1 MKSPS
6 GLVKFYK
13 ALAAKA
19 DLLGRGWPDSPA
31 ANDFRRLVMAR
42 PEDIRRR
49 MLGANVQRRRRL
61 ATLQRNALDALS
73 VAPDLLSPLS
83 ELRYEP
89 SHSRLIAWFMDLNR
103 ADSGAL
109 NRCRAFW
116 FVRCRLKHLRGG
128 GQARTGNQGGRVDV
142 CVSAPDLLVSRD
154 QARCPEEGQL
164 KKYRAALTAQAKGRA
179 TAPVFCRLWG
189 ADTELERPDTVLD
202 APTCGCMAVSIA
214 VQRRDD
220 YSSCYLKS
228 WRWSSASLKNRIP
241 LSFATQRGTRL
252 SCNRLGVMHDHRER
266 HLRVRARTPTT
277 GKSCVRP
284 SCRDELTAEGFAHPC
299 RREHIAAFN

>member
-89 SHSRLIAWFMDLNR
+89 SHSRLIAWFMDPNR
-103 ADSGAL
+103 ADSGGFEL
-109 NRCRAFW
+109 LQGFLGLCG
-116 FVRCRLKHLRGG
+116 CRLKHLPGVEVKPEL
-128 GQARTGNQGGRVDV
+128 AIKGGRVDV
-142 CVSAPDLLVSRD
+142 CVSAPDLLVFVEIKLD
-154 QARCPEEGQL
+154 ALEGEGQL

-179 TAPVFCRLWG
+179 TCLVFLPLVGG
-189 ADTELERPDTVLD
+189 ADTELSERPDTVLD
-202 APTCGCMAVSIA
+202 ATDLLAAWLPIA

-220 YSSCYLKS
+220 YLLRYLKS
-228 WRWSSASLKNRIP
+228 LALVVGVAEEAAWDDW
-241 LSFATQRGTRL
+241 SFATQRAAL
-252 SCNRLGVMHDHRER
+252 D
-266 HLRVRARTPTT
+266 
-277 GKSCVRP
+277 
-284 SCRDELTAEGFAHPC
+284 FAKQLPKGD
-299 RREHIAAFN
+299 A